1 MFPSMVYTTFQWHVV
16 HFTLQC
22 SGHSGQQPLPPVPG
36 PTSEHSQNTHTAG
49 WPSPCPQQALSN
61 GTEEMSSPY
70 SVSEYKVPHH
80 VWIEHHKL
88 LPLLYTSPLRPQE
101 VIACNRVSHRFHTQ
115 PFENKLKFAENHSAT
130 RAALLCCD
138 FFSAFDCC
146 IFFMLSSAW
155 MGLVYVYSAFYCLK
169 AIGINASH
177 LTFSSKD
184 SSFIAGSE
192 ILFSELH
199 I

>member
-22 SGHSGQQPLPPVPG
+22 SGHSGQQPLPPAPG

-70 SVSEYKVPHH
+70 SVSEYKVPHR
-80 VWIEHHKL
+80 VWIERHKL

-115 PFENKLKFAENHSAT
+115 SFENKLTFVENHSAT

-138 FFSAFDCC
+138 FFFCFWLLHLFHALF
-146 IFFMLSSAW
+146 
-155 MGLVYVYSAFYCLK
+155 CLDGSCLCLFCFLLLK
-169 AIGINASH
+169 GH
-177 LTFSSKD
+177 LDKCLPFKC
-184 SSFIAGSE
+184 
-192 ILFSELH
+192 
-199 I
+199 